1 MRNPKYRCNSTVFNW
16 QKKRYYRCKNCTY
29 ISIDTQ
35 QLCWSHYNKQTK
47 WATLTV
53 QAAFRGYKARRY
65 LDIYKRL
72 PDDIQII
79 IKREISREY
88 YERLYCKSIYRVLNN
103 RYILMNNKLEGSQ
116 LLSILVTVDTLYE
129 FQEIFIETFMEYMYP
144 VYRLYNRYFDI
155 AKIPKNKEDLRD
167 FIQNI
172 TNLHNVSF
180 HVLTIIRSI
189 SKDYFYTLNGNNG
202 NNIITREI
210 YNKLLNSIFI
220 INSLSERYE
229 SYLL

>member
-1 MRNPKYRCNSTVFNW
+1 
-16 QKKRYYRCKNCTY
+16 
-29 ISIDTQ
+29 
-35 QLCWSHYNKQTK
+35 
-47 WATLTV
+47 
-53 QAAFRGYKARRY
+53 
-65 LDIYKRL
+65 
-72 PDDIQII
+72 
-79 IKREISREY
+79 
-88 YERLYCKSIYRVLNN
+88 
-103 RYILMNNKLEGSQ
+103 MNNKLEENQ

-129 FQEIFIETFMEYMYP
+129 FQERFIETFMEYMYP
-144 VYRLYNRYFDI
+144 VYRLYNKYFDI
-155 AKIPKNKEDLRD
+155 AKILKNKEDLRD

-172 TNLHNVSF
+172 TNLHNLSF

-189 SKDYFYTLNGNNG
+189 SKDYFYTSNENNGNNGNNG